1 MGRNGTL
8 VDDDEELILDD
19 DGRRVRRPK
28 RKRRSDDAAMDA
40 IDDTIDVTC
49 PWCFEVV
56 SLYVDPTT
64 DGQLVQDC
72 DVCCHP
78 WAITILR
85 GPEGELD
92 VLVDRS

>member
-1 MGRNGTL
+1 M
-8 VDDDEELILDD
+8 DDDEELILDD

-28 RKRRSDDAAMDA
+28 RKRRSDDDGAMDA
-40 IDDTIDVTC
+40 IDDTIDVAC

-56 SLYVDPTT
+56 LLYVDPTT

-85 GPEGELD
+85 GPAGELD